1 MSDRVYWSALIV
13 GALASVAV
21 LAGMA
26 AHWVVFGSLEGRW
39 AYHYLFSPSAH
50 VFSIGA
56 IAATAAAAA
65 LALPAPQ
72 PGKHE
77 WILVLSW
84 VVLALGLQA
93 FIRSMTPFSLES
105 LFVSDGANSFFS
117 VTERYDAATVISQFG
132 RVQRDAAIHAQSNMP
147 GKILLIHA
155 LRRIS
160 VRPDV
165 LAWLV
170 VLVSNLG
177 GILMYLFVRSL
188 SGDRTI
194 ALYATVLYLFVPAKL
209 VFFPLMNTVSPV
221 PLLLCLCVLMRWLR
235 TGRSWYPALLG
246 VALYGLVL
254 FEPLPLVM
262 GLLFAGLAIHTM
274 ANGALPWS
282 RFILQTALMLIA
294 VVVTAETVQW
304 LTGFNMVSTFRR
316 IGGHAADFN
325 AGEGRR
331 YAIAIWANLIEFVL
345 SVGLCQA
352 VLFAA
357 ALAFGAIDREPGQGR
372 LHHPLAVLCVSL
384 LAILLVTDLIG
395 INRGEVTRLWIFLAC
410 LFQIP
415 AAWICARLRRPAV
428 AIAIV
433 VATSIVHATL
443 GTSVV
448 GFVVP

>member
-1 MSDRVYWSALIV
+1 MSDRVYWCALIA
-13 GALASVAV
+13 GGLGSVAV

-39 AYHYLFSPSAH
+39 AYHYVLFPSAH

-84 VVLALGLQA
+84 VVLALGLQT
-93 FIRSMTPFSLES
+93 FIRSMTPSSLDS
-105 LFVSDGANSFFS
+105 LFVSDRANPFFA
-117 VTERYDAATVISQFG
+117 VAERHDAAMVLSEFE
-132 RVQRDAAIHAQSNMP
+132 RVQRDAAIHTQSNMP

-155 LRRIS
+155 LRRTS
-160 VRPDV
+160 ANPEV
-165 LAWLV
+165 LAELV

-246 VALYGLVL
+246 VALYGLVF
-254 FEPLPLVM
+254 FEPLPLVT
-262 GLLFAGLAIHTM
+262 GLLFAGLAIHTI
-274 ANGALPWS
+274 ANSALPWS
-282 RFILQTALMLIA
+282 RFILQTVLMLVLFI
-294 VVVTAETVQW
+294 VTAETVQW
-304 LTGFNMVSTFRR
+304 LTGFNLVSTFRR

-325 AGEGRR
+325 AALGRP
-331 YAIAIWANLIEFVL
+331 YAISIWANLIEFVL
-345 SVGLCQA
+345 SVGVCQA
-352 VLFAA
+352 FLFAA
-357 ALAFGAIDREPGQGR
+357 ALAGGAIDREPGQDR
-372 LHHPLAVLCVSL
+372 LHHPLTVLCLSL
-384 LAILLVTDLIG
+384 LAVLLVTDLIG
-395 INRGEVTRLWIFLAC
+395 INRGEVTRSWIFLAC
-410 LFQIP
+410 LFQVP
-415 AAWICARLRRPAV
+415 AAWICARLRRPA
-428 AIAIV
+428 AAMAIV
-433 VATSIVHATL
+433 VATSIAHATL
-443 GTSVV
+443 ATSTV
-448 GFVVP
+448 GFIVP